1 MLLENL
7 FAVLLVLG
15 TLVIVH
21 EFGHYAAAKLF
32 GVRVEVFSIG
42 FGKRLFGFRK
52 GDTDY
57 RVSLLPLGGYVKM
70 SGENPM
76 EASTGDP
83 AEFMSHPRW
92 QRFIIA
98 LAGPAMNIILAIA
111 LLTGVFMVHYS
122 RLFFLEQPVVVGRVV
137 PDTPAAKAGV
147 KAGDRIT
154 QIDGVM
160 NPVWEDA
167 LIREAMAGGQ
177 PLEITVQ
184 RGEQTFPLTV
194 RPDAIGKDK
203 RGVAGWEPPFM
214 VNVTPDSAASRA
226 GLKSG
231 DQIIAFN
238 GKPMGHSLSSEE
250 PTQELL
256 GLLQENKDKPV
267 ELTIGRDGRQFTST
281 VTPALTE
288 INGQKLYRLGVSTM
302 VRVEKLT
309 LPQAFKASVDK
320 NREFATLI
328 VVMVK
333 KLVQRK
339 VSIAQ
344 ISGPVGIGQAAGD
357 AFREEGWL
365 PLLFLTALISINLG
379 IFNLF
384 PIPILDGG
392 MILLLIIEGLMRR
405 DIKREIKERVYQ
417 AAFVF
422 LVIFA
427 VVVIYNDLS
436 KLPGLGRFLP

>member
-1 MLLENL
+1 MFIDL

-32 GVRVEVFSIG
+32 GVRVEVFSVG
-42 FGKRLFGFRK
+42 FGKRLFGFRR

-76 EASTGDP
+76 EATTGDP

-98 LAGPAMNIILAIA
+98 LAGPAMNIMLAVL
-111 LLTGVFMVHYS
+111 LLTGVYMVHYAHPN
-122 RLFFLEQPVVVGRVV
+122 FLDQPASIGWVEENS
-137 PDTPAAKAGV
+137 PAQKAGV
-147 KAGDRIT
+147 KPGDRLT
-154 QIDGVM
+154 HIDGVN
-160 NPVWEDA
+160 NPNWEQA
-167 LIREAMAGGQ
+167 RLRELMAGGQ
-177 PLEITVQ
+177 SIEATIQ
-184 RGEQTFPLTV
+184 RGSQTIPITIT
-194 RPDAIGKDK
+194 PTAIGEDHH
-203 RGVAGWEPPFM
+203 GVAGWEPPLI
-214 VNVTPDSAASRA
+214 VDVEPDKAAAQA
-226 GLKSG
+226 GVQRG
-231 DQIIAFN
+231 DQILAFN
-238 GKPMGHSLSSEE
+238 GTPVHSI
-250 PTQELL
+250 P
-256 GLLQENKDKPV
+256 GLQALAQANKENPV
-267 ELTIGRDGRQFTST
+267 ELTVLRNGSELKFKMTPFLSDVGGEKRYRIGLGELYHVD
-281 VTPALTE
+281 
-288 INGQKLYRLGVSTM
+288 KLSLA
-302 VRVEKLT
+302 
-309 LPQAFKASVDK
+309 QAFSKSIEK
-320 NREFATLI
+320 NQQFAGLI

-333 KLVQRK
+333 KLVQQK
-339 VSIAQ
+339 VSIKQ

-365 PLLFLTALISINLG
+365 PLVFLTALISINLG

-392 MILLLIIEGLMRR
+392 MILLLMIEGLMRR

-436 KLPGLGRFLP
+436 KLPGIGRFLP